1 MRRSAVWDR
10 RGRWLPI
17 VISGVSALIFI
28 GPALHTGYILT
39 YDMVFVP
46 RQPITAELFGLGT
59 STPRAVPSQLAVA
72 LGSHVIAADWLQK
85 FVLVGGVA
93 LGGVG
98 AARLAPVGLVGRAA
112 AALAYLWSPYVG
124 QRLILGQW
132 PMLLVFG
139 SLPWMVRAC
148 AGVRA
153 RTNGAWPRLLLW
165 TALCCLAGAPGWIV
179 AVLVVP
185 PGVLLR
191 AGPGRRELGSPE
203 RRSRRAGIGRHALAR
218 DAGLTVAGLAV
229 FALPWAVPALLRPV
243 ALSTDRAAAAVFA
256 ARADTALGTVG
267 SLLVGGGGWNAQAN
281 PAGRAGLLY
290 AAGAVV
296 ILVVAALGVAR
307 LGFASMPGLW
317 VSALLAL
324 GLGIGSAVPWIR
336 NAFAGLP
343 VGGLLRDA
351 ARYLLPWILAVA
363 VGFGAGVDRMR
374 KQPRLREL
382 AVVAALVPV
391 ALLPSL
397 AWGVGARLHAVPYPA
412 EMAQVRRTVATEP
425 GAVLVAP
432 LTTYR
437 AFAWNGA
444 RTSLDA
450 YPRLFD
456 QRVVYASDLSVGVGD
471 RIVLIRGD
479 DPMATRIQRELR
491 NGPTASVLA
500 REGIHTV
507 VVTAA
512 QPPFDVTGLQ
522 VHYKGPDVAVYG
534 VPGASGR
541 DPAAGLTPPVIPV
554 VIGDTLAAIWT
565 SAVAY
570 SSVICLLRSREERRS
585 RGNRRTWA

>member
-10 RGRWLPI
+10 RGGWLPI
-17 VISGVSALIFI
+17 VISVASALLFI
-28 GPALHTGYILT
+28 GPALRPGYILT

-59 STPRAVPSQLAVA
+59 STPRAVPSQLAAA

-85 FVLVGGVA
+85 LVLVGCLA

-98 AARLAPVGLVGRAA
+98 AARLAPVGRIGRIAA
-112 AALAYLWSPYVG
+112 GLAYLWSPYVG

-132 PMLLVFG
+132 PMLLVFA

-153 RTNGAWPRLLLW
+153 GTTGAWPRLLLW
-165 TALCCLAGAPGWIV
+165 TALCCLAGASGWIV

-185 PGVLLR
+185 FGVILR
-191 AGPGRRELGSPE
+191 TWPDRRV
-203 RRSRRAGIGRHALAR
+203 LAR
-218 DAGLTVAGLAV
+218 DAGLTITGLVV

-243 ALSTDRAAAAVFA
+243 GLTTDRAAAALFA
-256 ARADTALGTVG
+256 ARADAALGTVG

-281 PAGRAGLLY
+281 PAGRGGALY
-290 AAGAVV
+290 AVGAVIV
-296 ILVVAALGVAR
+296 LVVAALGVAR

-336 NAFAGLP
+336 DALAAMP
-343 VGGLLRDA
+343 AGGLLRDA
-351 ARYLLPWILAVA
+351 PRYLLPWILAVA

-374 KQPRLREL
+374 TESRLREL
-382 AVVAALVPV
+382 AVLAALLPV

-412 EMAQVRRTVATEP
+412 QMALVRGIVSTEP

-432 LTTYR
+432 LTAYR
-437 AFAWNGA
+437 AFPWNGS
-444 RTSLDA
+444 RTSLDP

-471 RIVLIRGD
+471 RIVVVRGD

-491 NGPTASVLA
+491 SGPTASVLA

-512 QPPFDVTGLQ
+512 QPPFDATGLQ
-522 VHYKGPDVAVYG
+522 VRYKAPGVAIYR
-534 VPGASGR
+534 VPAASGR

-554 VIGDTLAAIWT
+554 VLGDTVVAI
-565 SAVAY
+565 SICAVTY
-570 SSVICLLRSREERRS
+570 WSVICLLRSRDERRS
-585 RGNRRTWA
+585 RGNRRT

>member
-10 RGRWLPI
+10 RGGWLPI
-17 VISGVSALIFI
+17 VIAVASALLFI
-28 GPALHTGYILT
+28 GPALRPGYILT

-85 FVLVGGVA
+85 LVLVGCLA

-98 AARLAPVGLVGRAA
+98 AAWLAPVGLVGRTAA
-112 AALAYLWSPYVG
+112 GLAYLWSPYVG

-132 PMLLVFG
+132 PMLLVFA

-153 RTNGAWPRLLLW
+153 GTNGAWPRLLLW

-185 PGVLLR
+185 LGVLLR
-191 AGPGRRELGSPE
+191 HGRGGRE
-203 RRSRRAGIGRHALAR
+203 LAR
-218 DAGLTVAGLAV
+218 DAVLTIAGLTV

-243 ALSTDRAAAAVFA
+243 GLSTDRAAAAVFA

-281 PAGRAGLLY
+281 PAGRGGLLY
-290 AAGAVV
+290 AVGVV
-296 ILVVAALGVAR
+296 LVLVVAALGVAR

-324 GLGIGSAVPWIR
+324 GLGIGSAVPWLR
-336 NAFAGLP
+336 DAFAGLP
-343 VGGLLRDA
+343 AGGLLRDA
-351 ARYLLPWILAVA
+351 PRYLLPWILAVA

-374 KQPRLREL
+374 TDPRLRQL
-382 AVVAALVPV
+382 AVLVALLPV

-397 AWGVGARLHAVPYPA
+397 AWGVGARLHAVRYPA
-412 EMAQVRRTVATEP
+412 EMAQVRRIVSSKP

-437 AFAWNGA
+437 AFPWNGS
-444 RTSLDA
+444 RTSLDP

-456 QRVVYASDLSVGVGD
+456 QRVVYASDLSVGIGD
-471 RIVLIRGD
+471 RIVVIRGD

-491 NGPTASVLA
+491 RGPAASVLA

-512 QPPFDVTGLQ
+512 QPPFDVAGLDLR
-522 VHYKGPDVAVYG
+522 YRGPDVAVYG
-534 VPGASGR
+534 VPGASGA
-541 DPAAGLTPPVIPV
+541 DPAAGLTPPVMPV
-554 VIGDTLAAIWT
+554 VIGDTVATVSIC
-565 SAVAY
+565 AVAY
-570 SSVICLLRSREERRS
+570 WSVICLIRSRDERRS
-585 RGNRRTWA
+585 RGNRRT

>member
-1 MRRSAVWDR
+1 M
-10 RGRWLPI
+10 
-17 VISGVSALIFI
+17 VISVVSALLFL
-28 GPALHTGYILT
+28 GPALRPGYILT

-59 STPRAVPSQLAVA
+59 STPRAVPSQLAAA

-85 FVLVGGVA
+85 LVLVGSLA

-98 AARLAPVGLVGRAA
+98 AARLAPVGLVGRSATG
-112 AALAYLWSPYVG
+112 LAYLWSPYVG

-132 PMLLVFG
+132 PMLLVFA

-153 RTNGAWPRLLLW
+153 GTNGAWPRLLLW

-185 PGVLLR
+185 LGVLLR
-191 AGPGRRELGSPE
+191 AE
-203 RRSRRAGIGRHALAR
+203 RRGREIAK

-243 ALSTDRAAAAVFA
+243 ALTTDRAAAAVFA
-256 ARADTALGTVG
+256 ARADTDLGTVG

-281 PAGRAGLLY
+281 PAGRGGLLY
-290 AAGAVV
+290 AVGAGL
-296 ILVVAALGVAR
+296 ILVVAGLGVAR

-336 NAFAGLP
+336 DALAGLP
-343 VGGLLRDA
+343 AGGLLRDA
-351 ARYLLPWILAVA
+351 PRYLLPWILAVA
-363 VGFGAGVDRMR
+363 VGFGAGVDRIR
-374 KQPRLREL
+374 REPRLREL
-382 AVVAALVPV
+382 AVLAALVPV

-397 AWGVGARLHAVPYPA
+397 GWGVGARLHAVLYPA
-412 EMAQVRRTVATEP
+412 EMAQVRRIVSPEP

-437 AFAWNGA
+437 AFPWNGS
-444 RTSLDA
+444 RRSLDP

-456 QRVVYASDLSVGVGD
+456 QRLVYASDLSVGVGD
-471 RIVLIRGD
+471 RIVVVRGD

-491 NGPTASVLA
+491 AGPTASVLA

-507 VVTAA
+507 VVTAT
-512 QPPFDVTGLQ
+512 QPPFDATGLDLR
-522 VHYKGPDVAVYG
+522 YKGPGVAVYR

-554 VIGDTLAAIWT
+554 VIGDTVVVI
-565 SAVAY
+565 SICAVAY
-570 SSVICLLRSREERRS
+570 WSVICLLRSRQERRS
-585 RGNRRTWA
+585 RGNRRT

>member
-10 RGRWLPI
+10 RGGWLPI
-17 VISGVSALIFI
+17 VIPVASALLFI
-28 GPALHTGYILT
+28 GPALRPGYILT

-72 LGSHVIAADWLQK
+72 MGSHVIAADWLQK
-85 FVLVGGVA
+85 LVLVGGLT

-98 AARLAPVGLVGRAA
+98 AARLAPVGLVGRTAA
-112 AALAYLWSPYVG
+112 GLAYLWSPYIG

-132 PMLLVFG
+132 PMLLVFA

-153 RTNGAWPRLLLW
+153 GTNGAWPRLLLW

-179 AVLVVP
+179 AVLIVTL
-185 PGVLLR
+185 GVLLR
-191 AGPGRRELGSPE
+191 AGPGQRVS
-203 RRSRRAGIGRHALAR
+203 AR
-218 DAGLTVAGLAV
+218 DVGLTAAGLTV

-243 ALSTDRAAAAVFA
+243 GLTTDRAAAAVFA

-267 SLLVGGGGWNAQAN
+267 SLLAGGGGWNAQAN
-281 PAGRAGLLY
+281 PAGRGGLLY
-290 AAGAVV
+290 AVGAV
-296 ILVVAALGVAR
+296 LVLLVAALGVAR

-324 GLGIGSAVPWIR
+324 GLTIGSAVPWIR
-336 NAFAGLP
+336 DVFAGLLA
-343 VGGLLRDA
+343 GGLLRDA
-351 ARYLLPWILAVA
+351 PRYLLPWILAVA
-363 VGFGAGVDRMR
+363 VGFGAGVDWMR
-374 KQPRLREL
+374 KQHRLREL
-382 AVVAALVPV
+382 ALLAALVPV

-397 AWGVGARLHAVPYPA
+397 AWGVGARLHAIRYPA
-412 EMAQVRRTVATEP
+412 EMAQVYRIVSAEP

-437 AFAWNGA
+437 AFPWNGS
-444 RTSLDA
+444 RTSLDP

-471 RIVLIRGD
+471 RIVVIRGD
-479 DPMATRIQRELR
+479 DPMAARIQRELR
-491 NGPTASVLA
+491 SGTTASVLA

-512 QPPFDVTGLQ
+512 QPPFDLTGLE
-522 VHYKGPDVAVYG
+522 VRYTGPDVTVYG
-534 VPGASGR
+534 VPGATNR

-554 VIGDTLAAIWT
+554 VIGDTVAVVTICALAYW
-565 SAVAY
+565 
-570 SSVICLLRSREERRS
+570 SVICLLRSRDERRS
-585 RGNRRTWA
+585 RGNRRT

>member
-10 RGRWLPI
+10 RGGWFPI
-17 VISGVSALIFI
+17 VIAVVSALLFL
-28 GPALHTGYILT
+28 GPALRPGYILT

-59 STPRAVPSQLAVA
+59 STPRAVPSQLAAA

-85 FVLVGGVA
+85 LVLVGGLA

-98 AARLAPVGLVGRAA
+98 AARLAPVGLVGRTAA
-112 AALAYLWSPYVG
+112 GLAYLWSPYVG

-132 PMLLVFG
+132 PMLLVFA
-139 SLPWMVRAC
+139 SLPWMARAC
-148 AGVRA
+148 AGVRTG
-153 RTNGAWPRLLLW
+153 TNGAWPRLLLW

-185 PGVLLR
+185 VGALLR
-191 AGPGRRELGSPE
+191 AGHRGRN
-203 RRSRRAGIGRHALAR
+203 LAH
-218 DAGLTVAGLAV
+218 DACLTVAGLAV

-243 ALSTDRAAAAVFA
+243 GLTTDRAAAAVFA
-256 ARADTALGTVG
+256 ARADTALGTFG

-281 PAGRAGLLY
+281 PAGRGGLLY
-290 AAGAVV
+290 SVAAVLV
-296 ILVVAALGVAR
+296 LVVAALGVAR

-336 NAFAGLP
+336 DAFAGLP
-343 VGGLLRDA
+343 AGGLLRDA
-351 ARYLLPWILAVA
+351 PRYLLPWILAVA
-363 VGFGAGVDRMR
+363 VGFGAGVDRIR
-374 KQPRLREL
+374 TEPRLREL
-382 AVVAALVPV
+382 AVVAALVPL

-397 AWGVGARLHAVPYPA
+397 AWGVGGRLHAVPYPA
-412 EMAQVRRTVATEP
+412 EMVQVRRIVATKP

-432 LTTYR
+432 LTAYR
-437 AFAWNGA
+437 AFTWNGS
-444 RTSLDA
+444 RTSLDP

-471 RIVLIRGD
+471 RIVVIRAD
-479 DPMATRIQRELR
+479 DPMAARIQRELR
-491 NGPTASVLA
+491 RGSTASVLA
-500 REGIHTV
+500 GEGIHTV

-512 QPPFDVTGLQ
+512 QPPFNVTGM
-522 VHYKGPDVAVYG
+522 HIRYRGPNVAVYG

-554 VIGDTLAAIWT
+554 VIGDTMTAI
-565 SAVAY
+565 SICAVAY
-570 SSVICLLRSREERRS
+570 WSVICLLRSRDERRS
-585 RGNRRTWA
+585 RGNRRA

>member
-10 RGRWLPI
+10 RGGWLPI
-17 VISGVSALIFI
+17 VISVASALLFI
-28 GPALHTGYILT
+28 GPALRPGYILT

-72 LGSHVIAADWLQK
+72 MGSHVIAADWLQK
-85 FVLVGGVA
+85 LVLVGGLA

-98 AARLAPVGLVGRAA
+98 AARLAPVGLVGRTAA
-112 AALAYLWSPYVG
+112 GLAYLWSPYIG

-132 PMLLVFG
+132 PMLLVFA

-153 RTNGAWPRLLLW
+153 GTNGAWPRLLLW

-179 AVLVVP
+179 AVLIVP
-185 PGVLLR
+185 LGVLLR
-191 AGPGRRELGSPE
+191 AGPGQRVSALDLGLT
-203 RRSRRAGIGRHALAR
+203 A
-218 DAGLTVAGLAV
+218 AGLTVFAV
-229 FALPWAVPALLRPV
+229 PWAVPALLRPV
-243 ALSTDRAAAAVFA
+243 GLTTDRAAAAVFA
-256 ARADTALGTVG
+256 ARADTGLGTVG
-267 SLLVGGGGWNAQAN
+267 SLLAGGGGWNAEAN
-281 PAGRAGLLY
+281 PAGRGGLLY
-290 AAGAVV
+290 AVGAVLV
-296 ILVVAALGVAR
+296 LVVAALGVAR

-324 GLGIGSAVPWIR
+324 GLAIGSAVPWIR
-336 NAFAGLP
+336 DVFAGLLA
-343 VGGLLRDA
+343 GGLLRDA
-351 ARYLLPWILAVA
+351 PRYLLPWILAVA
-363 VGFGAGVDRMR
+363 VGFGAGVDWMR
-374 KQPRLREL
+374 RQPRLREL
-382 AVVAALVPV
+382 ALLAALVPV

-397 AWGVGARLHAVPYPA
+397 AWGVGARLHAIGYPA
-412 EMAQVRRTVATEP
+412 EMAQVYRIVSAEP

-437 AFAWNGA
+437 AFPWNGS
-444 RTSLDA
+444 RTSLDP

-471 RIVLIRGD
+471 RIVVIRGD
-479 DPMATRIQRELR
+479 DPMAARIQRELR
-491 NGPTASVLA
+491 SGTTASVLA

-512 QPPFDVTGLQ
+512 QPPFDVTGLE
-522 VHYKGPDVAVYG
+522 VRYTGPDVAVYG
-534 VPGASGR
+534 VPGATNR

-554 VIGDTLAAIWT
+554 VIGDTVAVVTICALAYW
-565 SAVAY
+565 
-570 SSVICLLRSREERRS
+570 SVICLLRSRDERRS
-585 RGNRRTWA
+585 WGNRRT

>member
-10 RGRWLPI
+10 RGGWLPI
-17 VISGVSALIFI
+17 VIAVVSALLFL
-28 GPALHTGYILT
+28 GPALRPGYILT

-85 FVLVGGVA
+85 LVLVGGLA

-98 AARLAPVGLVGRAA
+98 AARLAPVGPVGRAA
-112 AALAYLWSPYVG
+112 AGLAYLWSPYVG

-132 PMLLVFG
+132 PMLLVFA

-148 AGVRA
+148 AGVRTG
-153 RTNGAWPRLLLW
+153 TNGAWPRLLLW

-185 PGVLLR
+185 VGVLLR
-191 AGPGRRELGSPE
+191 ARHRGRN
-203 RRSRRAGIGRHALAR
+203 LAH

-229 FALPWAVPALLRPV
+229 FALPWAVPAVLRPV
-243 ALSTDRAAAAVFA
+243 GLSTDRAAAMVFA
-256 ARADTALGTVG
+256 ARADTALGTFG

-281 PAGRAGLLY
+281 PPGRGGLLY
-290 AAGAVV
+290 AVGAVLV
-296 ILVVAALGVAR
+296 LVVAALGVAR
-307 LGFASMPGLW
+307 LGFASMLGLW

-336 NAFAGLP
+336 DAFAGLP
-343 VGGLLRDA
+343 AGGLLRDA
-351 ARYLLPWILAVA
+351 PRYLLPWILALA
-363 VGFGAGVDRMR
+363 VGFGAGVDRIR
-374 KQPRLREL
+374 TEPRLREL
-382 AVVAALVPV
+382 AVLAALLPV

-397 AWGVGARLHAVPYPA
+397 AWGVGARLHAVRYPA
-412 EMAQVRRTVATEP
+412 EMAHVRRIVATNP

-437 AFAWNGA
+437 AFPWNGS
-444 RTSLDA
+444 RTSLDP

-471 RIVLIRGD
+471 RIVVMRGD
-479 DPMATRIQRELR
+479 DPMAARIQRELR
-491 NGPTASVLA
+491 LGPTASVLA

-512 QPPFDVTGLQ
+512 QPPFDVTSMDIR
-522 VHYKGPDVAVYG
+522 YRGPNVAVYG
-534 VPGASGR
+534 VTGASGR

-554 VIGDTLAAIWT
+554 VIGDTMTAI
-565 SAVAY
+565 SICAVAY
-570 SSVICLLRSREERRS
+570 WSVVCLLRSRDERRS
-585 RGNRRTWA
+585 RGNRRA